1 MPLQF
6 LGNPPLA
13 SDQQPRPFSPAVRA
27 GDFVYVS
34 GQVPA
39 DDKGEIV
46 QGGIEIQ
53 TRQVMANLSKALAL
67 AGCRGQGM
75 GSPVLHGG
83 YQQTIAG
90 VEH

>member
-1 MPLQF
+1 MPLEF
-6 LGNPPLA
+6 LGNPPIA

-39 DDKGEIV
+39 DDMGEIV

-53 TRQVMANLSKALAL
+53 TRQVMTNLSKALAPMC
-67 AGCRGQGM
+67 ARPQCGCRTRATLAV
-75 GSPVLHGG
+75 S
-83 YQQTIAG
+83 TAST
-90 VEH
+90 